1 MIRFALRILLS
12 AVMLFYVLPMIP
24 GFHFVGQ
31 FWPDAVVYGLLL
43 AVVSWVVAFVLGLIA
58 VMTLGVG
65 AIFMI
70 FGFWLIPAIQLA
82 LLSVW
87 FPEHLVIDSFGT
99 AVVAGLVLMVV
110 NFITHK
116 YRQRISR

>member
-24 GFHFVGQ
+24 GFHFIGQ

-43 AVVSWVVAFVLGLIA
+43 AVVSWVVALVLGLIA
-58 VMTLGVG
+58 VMTLGLG
-65 AIFMI
+65 AIVMVLA
-70 FGFWLIPAIQLA
+70 FWLIPAFQLA

-99 AVVAGLVLMVV
+99 AVIAGLVMMVV
-110 NFITHK
+110 NFITH
-116 YRQRISR
+116 RFRSSLSR